1 MRTARKLSFILLGA
15 VLAGCN
21 SSSSSEWREV
31 KTSSYESRFER
42 AKAICNGRAAQ
53 TQVIAGRLWI
63 AGAIAANSSLTP
75 VWRNKGSRPSDLG
88 ARRIAPEDQHPLT
101 RAALDY
107 LVERIPLCCLFIDE
121 GLHALEAV

>member
-31 KTSSYESRFER
+31 KTNSYESRFER

-63 AGAIAANSSLTP
+63 AGAIAANSSFSACMAEQ
-75 VWRNKGSRPSDLG
+75 GF
-88 ARRIAPEDQHPLT
+88 APK
-101 RAALDY
+101 
-107 LVERIPLCCLFIDE
+107 
-121 GLHALEAV
+121 